1 MATDLEELAR
11 SLGGTKA
18 EETAAGGQDLD
29 ALAAQFG
36 GTRAAPTPPS
46 PEGTARVMDVPGGGR
61 IERMPDGNLA
71 FVSPTF
77 STVDPQFI
85 ADIERGASMEEAMQ
99 MARSRE
105 NLALLEQPGATLQAA
120 GATYGKGV
128 PFIGS
133 WMDEAADYVA
143 EGGGQRVRQM
153 QRAFQEEYPGTALAT
168 EIAGGV
174 GTGIGILG
182 LAGKVPRALSTAEG
196 VSRTSQAAR
205 VVPLAAGA
213 GGIEGAV
220 YGAGEG
226 QEGERITPAVT
237 GATVGATLGAAIPA
251 GGLLLKGL
259 TEEAIKRVK
268 GVDVETTQEIL
279 SQELGKE
286 VDPDTARIFQT
297 FLAYEDMESAQKVLD
312 EIGEPAMIAEIS
324 PGAAVVL
331 DAIMTGS
338 PAGMNAGRMA
348 VNGRTTKAMQDLGQ
362 KFDDELGLP
371 ADPEDINIEIAM
383 ETAQARSELYDRAYS
398 QTVDYSGQAGQELNA
413 AIKEAIRFHPA
424 IITDLNKILPAGS
437 REIKQIVDEQG
448 NITFD
453 PPLNVMELDYLTRIV
468 NDVASKEKRAG
479 ATDPMTSKKA
489 DAIVYG
495 DKNIR
500 GIREILKEQIPDY
513 RLALKEAEDKLARQK
528 AVNLGFELIDPQ
540 MTRGEFKREIK
551 NMTPTQRAEMARGL
565 RSRIDAE
572 LSNIAQIASEGNPD
586 ALELRQVIRKMSS
599 NAFKVKL
606 TDAIGAEK
614 ASIINRQI
622 EDGIRALQL
631 RAAVAVNSKTAQR
644 QVVIGGTEQILEGGI
659 LTALRRGE
667 PLNTNKLIVQALTG
681 ATEEAQAVRRAGI
694 FEEMTQVLT
703 QIRGQR
709 AKDAL
714 KLIDKAMKGQPLKD
728 SQARFIA
735 NVITM
740 PSAVALYTA
749 GRPEQEKQ

>member
-1 MATDLEELAR
+1 
-11 SLGGTKA
+11 
-18 EETAAGGQDLD
+18 
-29 ALAAQFG
+29 
-36 GTRAAPTPPS
+36 
-46 PEGTARVMDVPGGGR
+46 
-61 IERMPDGNLA
+61 
-71 FVSPTF
+71 
-77 STVDPQFI
+77 
-85 ADIERGASMEEAMQ
+85 
-99 MARSRE
+99 
-105 NLALLEQPGATLQAA
+105 
-120 GATYGKGV
+120 
-128 PFIGS
+128 
-133 WMDEAADYVA
+133 
-143 EGGGQRVRQM
+143 
-153 QRAFQEEYPGTALAT
+153 
-168 EIAGGV
+168 
-174 GTGIGILG
+174 
-182 LAGKVPRALSTAEG
+182 
-196 VSRTSQAAR
+196 
-205 VVPLAAGA
+205 
-213 GGIEGAV
+213 
-220 YGAGEG
+220 
-226 QEGERITPAVT
+226 
-237 GATVGATLGAAIPA
+237 
-251 GGLLLKGL
+251 
-259 TEEAIKRVK
+259 
-268 GVDVETTQEIL
+268 
-279 SQELGKE
+279 
-286 VDPDTARIFQT
+286 
-297 FLAYEDMESAQKVLD
+297 
-312 EIGEPAMIAEIS
+312 
-324 PGAAVVL
+324 
-331 DAIMTGS
+331 
-338 PAGMNAGRMA
+338 
-348 VNGRTTKAMQDLGQ
+348 
-362 KFDDELGLP
+362 
-371 ADPEDINIEIAM
+371 
-383 ETAQARSELYDRAYS
+383 
-398 QTVDYSGQAGQELNA
+398 
-413 AIKEAIRFHPA
+413 
-424 IITDLNKILPAGS
+424 
-437 REIKQIVDEQG
+437 
-448 NITFD
+448 
-453 PPLNVMELDYLTRIV
+453 
-468 NDVASKEKRAG
+468 
-479 ATDPMTSKKA
+479 MTSKKA

-749 GRPEQEKQ
+749 ARPEQEPE